1 MDALDTNMLGMSSIT
16 CSMMDVVFLSD
27 ANASFFCEIHACTI
41 IIAFSATVMDAK
53 EENTLIDSNVSNI
66 YIYLQSVEL
75 RRAVNVYN

>member
-1 MDALDTNMLGMSSIT
+1 
-16 CSMMDVVFLSD
+16 
-27 ANASFFCEIHACTI
+27 
-41 IIAFSATVMDAK
+41 MDAK